1 MDMIKKIVYDILMT
15 LLVIS
20 SIATALGLAYLA
32 DPEFFTWVF
41 DWLDLTEAQRSYFV
55 TGVGATTVMGWGT
68 KILRTAVNTDK
79 MKMEAQHALEMKQLE
94 ERHSAEIASLKS
106 DFSEMIK
113 IVAENQNQLIANDN
127 VIIEQNKILIEERQA
142 NAERMVAMSDT
153 LVPIEVKDSYKQF
166 LTKSRNTRVI
176 DNVKQF
182 YVENVEVI
190 EKIVKPV
197 TTEIKRS
204 ISERIAMKNGKDVND
219 V

>member
-1 MDMIKKIVYDILMT
+1 MFKRLVYNILMGM
-15 LLVIS
+15 LVIS
-20 SIATALGLAYLA
+20 SLVTALGIAYLA
-32 DPEFFTWVF
+32 EPEFFNWMF
-41 DWLDLTEAQRSYFV
+41 DWLELTEAQRSYFI
-55 TGVGATTVMGWGT
+55 TCVGGTTVMAWGVRVLKT
-68 KILRTAVNTDK
+68 VVNTDTLK
-79 MKMEAQHALEMKQLE
+79 RDALHQLEMQKVE
-94 ERHSAEIASLKS
+94 ERYQAEISSLKS
-106 DFSEMIK
+106 DFAEALK
-113 IVAENQNQLIANDN
+113 IMTENQNTLIANDN
-127 VIIEQNKILIEERQA
+127 VIIEQNNLLIAERQA
-142 NAERMVAMSDT
+142 NAERMVTMSDT

-204 ISERIAMKNGKDVND
+204 ISERIAMKNGKDVNN